1 MTTLKQTLTIT
12 AAVLGLMIFGWV
24 AEASTHT
31 GVIGLIAV
39 FTFIFSILALVL
51 FMATEEQ

>member
-31 GVIGLIAV
+31 GVVGLIAV

>member
-1 MTTLKQTLTIT
+1 MTTFKQTLTIT
-12 AAVLGLMIFGWV
+12 AALLSLMIFGWV
-24 AEASTHT
+24 AEVSTHT
-31 GVIGLIAV
+31 GVVGLIAV